1 MHAVNPRARILTI
14 YNIIVALWAGDCQY
28 FVVEGKTVQRVHG
41 FVLFQVSKRFS
52 SIGGYLAYCS
62 TRIAPAPSVELLV
75 FVLI

>member
-1 MHAVNPRARILTI
+1 
-14 YNIIVALWAGDCQY
+14 
-28 FVVEGKTVQRVHG
+28 VQRVHG